1 MLSATVV
8 AEVVVTAKMG
18 LKPDASRGL
27 VLLTDSELLDGAVV
41 PVIVFKEVVAM
52 LVLWLGSPN
61 RPDPITEVVLLLE
74 VLETWPNT

>member
-1 MLSATVV
+1 MV

-18 LKPDASRGL
+18 LNPDVSRGL

-41 PVIVFKEVVAM
+41 PVTVFKEVVAM

-61 RPDPITEVVLLLE
+61 RPDPVTAVVLLLE